1 MFRIFGPGLV
11 GFVLVA
17 LWIYCILDVIATD
30 ETLIRNLPKW
40 PWLIIVFLI
49 PEIGSIAWLAL
60 GRPQFA
66 GWRPGDTTPRR
77 ARSVRGPEDDPDWL
91 RHPGGRGIP
100 DRAPDREAD
109 RARRLQAWEDELS
122 RRESELRRR
131 EDGDPTP

>member
-11 GFVLVA
+11 GTLLVL

-30 ETLIRNLPKW
+30 EVLMRNLPKW
-40 PWLIIVFLI
+40 PWLIIVFFL

-77 ARSVRGPEDDPDWL
+77 SRSVRGPEDDPDFT
-91 RHPGGRGIP
+91 RHPSGRDSGD
-100 DRAPDREAD
+100 DRW
-109 RARRLQAWEDELS
+109 RLQAWEE
-122 RRESELRRR
+122 ELRRR
-131 EDGDPTP
+131 EDDLRRREDGGPLG